1 MNCYESYFKYKKDN
15 KYSFYEYIVYNL
27 YNGHFKSPYTP
38 QKKSGFF
45 CLFNNLLS
53 KYTATS
59 KVNKI
64 DEVKISQLIL
74 LHS

>member
-15 KYSFYEYIVYNL
+15 KYFFHEYIVYNL